1 MIFTNSSGNMQPY
14 VSWKG
19 PSTNSVA
26 PTWSRPLY
34 NGPPS
39 NNNPTNEN
47 RITGAAFKARP
58 IKAWRKQLQPRN
70 TSGQGSS
77 SGIGINKDFIYCP
90 YIPCSFFPYFL

>member
-1 MIFTNSSGNMQPY
+1 MSLRYTYKWQPQPY

-58 IKAWRKQLQPRN
+58 IKAWRKQLMV
-70 TSGQGSS
+70 S
-77 SGIGINKDFIYCP
+77 D
-90 YIPCSFFPYFL
+90 IPTTLV